1 VERAIYRA
9 YEEVAAGFSSTWE
22 TWERFELEES
32 ETRDSGD
39 SVLGLGRV
47 KMRGSASHV
56 ELDQEF
62 AVCVTAS
69 SSASPPFSR
78 GTRPSK
84 PWLAGW
90 TTSRI
95 WIEWVLA
102 DGRETRGWTR
112 LAAVRPT
119 GERPVI
125 SR

>member
-62 AVCVTAS
+62 AVHGLVRDGELISIPAFLS
-69 SSASPPFSR
+69 WHEALEAL
-78 GTRPSK
+78 G
-84 PWLAGW
+84 LAGW

-95 WIEWVLA
+95 WIEWCWPTVARPA
-102 DGRETRGWTR
+102 DGRDWPRSAL
-112 LAAVRPT
+112 LASAR
-119 GERPVI
+119 
-125 SR
+125 

>member
-1 VERAIYRA
+1 
-9 YEEVAAGFSSTWE
+9 
-22 TWERFELEES
+22 
-32 ETRDSGD
+32 
-39 SVLGLGRV
+39 
-47 KMRGSASHV
+47 MRGSASRV

-62 AVCVTAS
+62 AVHGLVRDGELISIPTFLSWHEALE
-69 SSASPPFSR
+69 AL
-78 GTRPSK
+78 G
-84 PWLAGW
+84 LAGW